1 MMPSGTPISS
11 EMATAT
17 IISDIVWVDSNHT
30 PRIPM
35 AARQPTQTSATLR
48 PAARYAMRAV
58 AMKMPGQP
66 RKSRTSCV
74 QRTSASSRSVI
85 GCRIEENTQLVD
97 R

>member
-48 PAARYAMRAV
+48 PAAR
-58 AMKMPGQP
+58 
-66 RKSRTSCV
+66 
-74 QRTSASSRSVI
+74 
-85 GCRIEENTQLVD
+85 
-97 R
+97 